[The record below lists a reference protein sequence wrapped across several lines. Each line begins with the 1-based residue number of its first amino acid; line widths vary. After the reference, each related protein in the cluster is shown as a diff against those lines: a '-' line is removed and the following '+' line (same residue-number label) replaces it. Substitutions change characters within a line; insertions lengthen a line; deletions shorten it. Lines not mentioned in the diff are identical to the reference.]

1 MLKSKVIIFTNN
13 ERSINIIKTLKKT
26 FKVKLIVS
34 IKKNLNKKL
43 LFEIKKFKI
52 PIRYLSKNNK
62 KLYNDIKFIN
72 PNFIICAGFTKLI
85 PKKILDLA
93 NISAINLHGGRVP
106 SYLGAS
112 TLNWQII
119 NNEKNIYISV
129 LKMNSEID
137 GGPLIVEKKIKIRK
151 DDYIDSIKKKIN
163 LLFPK
168 LCLMALKQQINKVKM
183 TYYPMKQKIYWRQR
197 NKNDSKIDFINSSLL
212 ETYNQIRAC
221 SPHEYPAFMIIK
233 NIKYLLFKAK
243 IQNFKSRYTNK
254 RIIVKKNS
262 LLINF
267 KNKHLLI
274 TNFKRLKK
282 TF

>member
-1 MLKSKVIIFTNN
+1 MDLDQFLKKKNKVSAIIQARFDSQRLPGKVLLKIRNKTILEHVFLRLKKSKKIDEIIVATSN
-13 ERSINIIKTLKKT
+13 
-26 FKVKLIVS
+26 
-34 IKKNLNKKL
+34 
-43 LFEIKKFKI
+43 
-52 PIRYLSKNNK
+52 
-62 KLYNDIKFIN
+62 
-72 PNFIICAGFTKLI
+72 
-85 PKKILDLA
+85 
-93 NISAINLHGGRVP
+93 H
-106 SYLGAS
+106 
-112 TLNWQII
+112 
-119 NNEKNIYISV
+119 
-129 LKMNSEID
+129 
-137 GGPLIVEKKIKIRK
+137 
-151 DDYIDSIKKKIN
+151 
-163 LLFPK
+163 
-168 LCLMALKQQINKVKM
+168 
-183 TYYPMKQKIYWRQR
+183 
-197 NKNDSKIDFINSSLL
+197 KNDSKIDFINSSLL